1 MACTL
6 KAWFGPQSVPV
17 GRFTLESASAF
28 CTSSMPMPSVAIALG
43 SSWARTAYFCEPK
56 IPTWATPLIVEMR
69 CARLV
74 CAYSSTT

>member
-6 KAWFGPQSVPV
+6 KAWFGPQRVPV
-17 GRFTLESASAF
+17 GRFTLESARAF
-28 CTSSMPMPSVAIALG
+28 CTSSMPMPRVAMALG

-56 IPTWATPLIVEMR
+56 ICTWATPAMVEMR
-69 CARLV
+69 WERLV